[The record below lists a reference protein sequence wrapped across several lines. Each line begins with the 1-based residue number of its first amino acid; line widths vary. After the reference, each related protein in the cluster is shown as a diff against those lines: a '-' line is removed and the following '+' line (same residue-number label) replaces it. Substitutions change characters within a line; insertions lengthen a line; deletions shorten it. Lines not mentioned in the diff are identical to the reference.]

1 MPKMTIEIQLSD
13 DAKRLVE
20 AMRPPKKP
28 DPKKGD
34 LVWSN
39 TLNRPFVVESFEGE
53 TITASID
60 GETIFDHRSNFGTL
74 KPETFR
80 FLRKMIA
87 DARELREAIG
97 LLSTL
102 APEMVI
108 DPDHPLKTAREIE
121 RHVREVFEKC
131 DQNARI
137 IDRLQAS
144 HNEESKQIAAKIPPQ
159 FQRDD
164 LAESVR
170 LLVGAFNG
178 LAALIKI
185 NPATT
190 DGTSFVP
197 SQGPTT

>member
-39 TLNRPFVVESFEGE
+39 TLNRPFIVESFDGDQ
-53 TITASID
+53 ITASID
-60 GETIFDHRSNFGTL
+60 GETIFDHRSNFRTL

-102 APEMVI
+102 APKMVI
-108 DPDHPLKTAREIE
+108 DPDHPIKMAQEI
-121 RHVREVFEKC
+121 VRVVTKQLNRNDEDFMK
-131 DQNARI
+131 RI
-137 IDRLQAS
+137 RVVVDLPEA
-144 HNEESKQIAAKIPPQ
+144 
-159 FQRDD
+159 DD
-164 LAESVR
+164 T
-170 LLVGAFNG
+170 
-178 LAALIKI
+178 K
-185 NPATT
+185 
-190 DGTSFVP
+190 FVP
-197 SQGPTT
+197 SPGPTLKP